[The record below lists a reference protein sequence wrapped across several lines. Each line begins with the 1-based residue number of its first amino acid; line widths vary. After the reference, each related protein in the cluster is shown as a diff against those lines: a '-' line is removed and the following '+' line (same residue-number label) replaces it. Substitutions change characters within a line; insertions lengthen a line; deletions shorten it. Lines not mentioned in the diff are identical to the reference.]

1 MRYILSAKFLS
12 AVCLIFA
19 VAAFVIHG
27 KAYAPKP
34 DAVNGTYYNR
44 CCGNI
49 VLRDGSLFYKG
60 GRYPYDL
67 ESMKFGL
74 TAYVRGSFTEEGARP
89 SADDASLIFFGSK
102 GQCGFE
108 TLVSGFERSFARVSS
123 SNAKSSCAAIE
134 KLSPEK

>member
-1 MRYILSAKFLS
+1 MRHLLSAKFLS
-12 AVCLIFA
+12 AVCLILA
-19 VAAFVIHG
+19 VTAFVIYKRAG
-27 KAYAPKP
+27 APKL
-34 DAVNGTYYNR
+34 DAVDGTYYNG

-74 TAYVRGSFTEEGARP
+74 TAYVRGSFTEQGIRP
-89 SADDASLIFFGSK
+89 SGGDASLIFFSSK

-108 TLVSGFERSFARVSS
+108 TAVRGFERSFARVSS
-123 SNAKSSCAAIE
+123 GNAKSSCAATE